1 MSLLV
6 VGKAVRDQ
14 FPGTAIKVIYD
25 QTMDFGSIAKGCFES
40 LRTEPWAAQ
49 LNGHFTELI
58 ADDSRSCTQLQS
70 ADFFAYESMRRL
82 DGVRRGNSQIR
93 KSLQNLI
100 GAEIPIHIQQFTE
113 NNFTDMHRMIE
124 NKKAGRRIDEDVESK
139 LLISVSSLTA

>member
-1 MSLLV
+1 
-6 VGKAVRDQ
+6 
-14 FPGTAIKVIYD
+14 
-25 QTMDFGSIAKGCFES
+25 
-40 LRTEPWAAQ
+40 
-49 LNGHFTELI
+49 
-58 ADDSRSCTQLQS
+58 
-70 ADFFAYESMRRL
+70 MRRL